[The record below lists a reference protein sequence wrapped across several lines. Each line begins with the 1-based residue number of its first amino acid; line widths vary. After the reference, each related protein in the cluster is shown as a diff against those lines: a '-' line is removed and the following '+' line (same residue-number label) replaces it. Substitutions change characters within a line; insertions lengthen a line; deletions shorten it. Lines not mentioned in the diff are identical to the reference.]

1 MKPLKITETELWEYL
16 SRNADTS
23 TIQKVEDWKNSTAFD
38 EVLYTK
44 IKQIYDQTEKQD
56 FDINE
61 AKKRFFKAVDPKKVI
76 WKEYLK
82 YAAIITI
89 LITSTYFFTTTSLN
103 QDKII
108 VQTTFGEYKDMELA
122 DGSKVWLSASSEI
135 SYSVENPRTLYL
147 KGEAFFDVAKDS
159 LHPFTVT
166 TPDDI
171 TVMAL
176 GTSFNIKSYK
186 NSSNTE
192 TKLLTG
198 KVEISSKTQFGQRI
212 FLVPNEKFSFHKKT
226 KETVKTI
233 LDANTSKIPWR
244 EGKIQFENTSFKEIA
259 IDLKA
264 QYGKQIK
271 FENEDLAST
280 KFTGSFDTATPITE
294 IFEILKISKDFTY
307 KLNTETNEW
316 MIK

>member
-38 EVLYTK
+38 EVQYTK

-61 AKKRFFKAVDPKKVI
+61 AKKRFFKTVVPKKVI

-89 LITSTYFFTTTSLN
+89 LITGAYFFTTTSLN

-159 LHPFTVT
+159 LDPFTVT

-186 NSSNTE
+186 NSPNTE

-198 KVEISSKTQFGQRI
+198 KVEISSKTQFTKRI
-212 FLVPNEKFSFHKKT
+212 FLVPNEKFNFHKKT
-226 KETVKTI
+226 KKIVKTT

-244 EGKIQFENTSFKEIA
+244 EGKIQFVNTSFKEIA

-271 FENEDLAST
+271 FENEDLAGT
-280 KFTGSFDTATPITE
+280 KFTGSFNTATPITE

-307 KLNTETNEW
+307 KLNPETNEW